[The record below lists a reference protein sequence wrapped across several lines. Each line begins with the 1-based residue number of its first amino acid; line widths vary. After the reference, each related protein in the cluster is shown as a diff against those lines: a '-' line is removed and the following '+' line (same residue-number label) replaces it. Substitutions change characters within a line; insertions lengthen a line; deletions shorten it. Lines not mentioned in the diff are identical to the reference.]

1 MGYSQNEWNDIFGD
15 NLRDILKETG
25 YSQTDLS
32 NSTNLGRV
40 SVNRYVKKH
49 RAPKITSLIEM
60 SAEFNISLHELTF
73 FGDRID

>member
-32 NSTNLGRV
+32 NSTNLKRE
-40 SVNRYVKKH
+40 SINKYIKKY
-49 RAPKITSLIEM
+49 RTPKITSLIEM
-60 SAEFNISLHELTF
+60 SAEFNISLHELAF